1 MIWSRLSL
9 SGKLFVAVVLPV
21 LFAVL
26 LLAGAV
32 AFSMR
37 AGFSRYLLDTE
48 LSQFDTLVTTLEQH
62 PEASAGWPSLSD
74 FDAWVYLLEDMVP
87 RRARPPGAGPGS
99 GPSPVSGPAFGAGG
113 PPPERHAGGQGPVP
127 LPDRLSLLGLDGRLI
142 AGGVITG
149 TTHADRPLRNAD
161 NTVIGTLRLTHVGA
175 NPEPSDNAFLARQFR
190 VIGLTAL
197 VALLCASMVAWLTA
211 QQFLAPIR
219 RIGDHVARLASGD
232 LSSRL
237 NATRR
242 DELGRMMRDHD
253 ALAESLESSRQRERQ
268 WVSDTSHELKTP
280 LAVLRAQIEAQ
291 QDGIRPTTPKILN
304 SMHDAVM
311 RLTRLTED
319 LSLISRSDE
328 GRLQLAPVPV
338 VLSALTRAAAHDQRP
353 RMREAGLRLKV
364 TEAEATPLTVQGDPV
379 RLRQVLDNLLDNA
392 CRYTDAPGR
401 ITVACHRVGDR
412 AEITVSDTTP
422 CPPAETLPELF
433 DRFRRGETSR
443 ARSHGGSGLGL
454 AICRALIE
462 AHGGTI
468 TATPSDLGGL
478 CIRVQLPLSQD

>member
-32 AFSMR
+32 AYSMR

-62 PEASAGWPSLSD
+62 PEANSGWPSLSD
-74 FDAWVYLLEDMVP
+74 FDAWVYFLRDTGP
-87 RRARPPGAGPGS
+87 RRVRPPGAGPAS
-99 GPSPVSGPAFGAGG
+99 DPAPGPAFGAG
-113 PPPERHAGGQGPVP
+113 PPPPDRRRDGGQGPVP
-127 LPDRLSLLGLDGRLI
+127 LPGRLSLLGPDGRLI
-142 AGGVITG
+142 AGGGITG
-149 TTHADRPLRNAD
+149 TTHADRPLHNAD
-161 NTVIGTLRLTHVGA
+161 NAVIGTLRLTHVGT
-175 NPEPSDNAFLARQFR
+175 NPGPSDGVFLARQFR
-190 VIGLTAL
+190 VIGLTSL
-197 VALLCASMVAWLTA
+197 IALLCASVVAWLTA

-242 DELGRMMRDHD
+242 DELGRMMHDHD
-253 ALAESLESSRQRERQ
+253 ALAESLEASRRRERQ
-268 WVSDTSHELKTP
+268 LVSDTSHELKTP

-291 QDGIRPTTPKILN
+291 QDGIRPTTPKMLD

-328 GRLQLAPVPV
+328 GRLQLATMPVD
-338 VLSALTRAAAHDQRP
+338 LCALTRAAARDLRP
-353 RMREAGLRLKV
+353 QMRDAGLRLKV
-364 TEAEATPLTVQGDPV
+364 NDAEAAPLTVQGDPV
-379 RLRQVLDNLLDNA
+379 RLRQVIDNLLDNA

-401 ITVACHRVGDR
+401 IALSCRRAGDR
-412 AEITVSDTTP
+412 AEITVRDTAP

-454 AICRALIE
+454 AICRSLVE

>member
-32 AFSMR
+32 AYSMR

-48 LSQFDTLVTTLEQH
+48 LSQFDTLVTRLEQH
-62 PEASAGWPSLSD
+62 PEAGSGWPSLSD
-74 FDAWVYLLEDMVP
+74 FDAWVHLLEDMMP
-87 RRARPPGAGPGS
+87 RPAPPPEAGP
-99 GPSPVSGPAFGAGG
+99 PSAPPSGPAFGAG
-113 PPPERHAGGQGPVP
+113 PPPNGHRGGGQRPVP
-127 LPDRLSLLGLDGRLI
+127 LPDRLSLLGPDGALI
-142 AGGVITG
+142 AGGRITG
-149 TTHADRPLRNAD
+149 ATHADRPLHNAE
-161 NTVIGTLRLTHVGA
+161 NAVIGTLRLTHVGT
-175 NPEPSDNAFLARQFR
+175 NPGPSDRAFLARQFR

-197 VALLCASMVAWLTA
+197 IALLCASVVAWLTA

-242 DELGRMMRDHD
+242 DELGRMMHDHD
-253 ALAESLESSRQRERQ
+253 ALAESLESSRRRERQ

-291 QDGIRPTTPKILN
+291 QDGIRPTTPKILD

-338 VLSALTRAAAHDQRP
+338 DLCALTRAAAHDLRP
-353 RMREAGLRLKV
+353 QIREAGLRLKV
-364 TEAEATPLTVQGDPV
+364 TEVETAPLTVQGDPV
-379 RLRQVLDNLLDNA
+379 RLRQVIDNLLDNA

-401 ITVACHRVGDR
+401 IALSCRRAGDR
-412 AEITVSDTTP
+412 AEITVRDTAP
-422 CPPAETLPELF
+422 CPTASTLPELF

-454 AICRALIE
+454 AICHSLVE
-462 AHGGTI
+462 AHGGTV

>member
-9 SGKLFVAVVLPV
+9 SGKLFVAVVLSV

-32 AFSMR
+32 AYSMR
-37 AGFSRYLLDTE
+37 AGFSRYLLDSE
-48 LSQFDTLVTTLEQH
+48 LSQFDTLVATLEQH
-62 PEASAGWPSLSD
+62 PEAGAGWPSLSD
-74 FDAWVYLLEDMVP
+74 FDAWVYLLEDMV
-87 RRARPPGAGPGS
+87 ARPEHPPA
-99 GPSPVSGPAFGAGG
+99 SGPAPRPAFGVGG
-113 PPPERHAGGQGPVP
+113 PPPERRGGGQGPVP
-127 LPDRLSLLGLDGRLI
+127 LPDRLSLLDPDGKLI

-149 TTHADRPLRNAD
+149 ATHADRPLRNAD
-161 NTVIGTLRLTHVGA
+161 NAVIGILRLTHVGA
-175 NPEPSDNAFLARQFR
+175 DPEPSDGAFLARQFR

-197 VALLCASMVAWLTA
+197 VALLCASVVAWLTA

-253 ALAESLESSRQRERQ
+253 ALAESLEASRRRERQ

-291 QDGIRPTTPKILN
+291 QDGIRPTTPKMLD

-338 VLSALTRAAAHDQRP
+338 DLCALTRAAAHDLRP
-353 RMREAGLRLKV
+353 QIREAGLRLKV
-364 TEAEATPLTVQGDPV
+364 TEAEAAPLTVQGDPV

-401 ITVACHRVGDR
+401 IVLSCRRAGDR
-412 AEITVSDTTP
+412 AEIILRDTAP
-422 CPPAETLPELF
+422 CPPTETLAGLF

-462 AHGGTI
+462 AHGGAI
-468 TATPSDLGGL
+468 TAAPSDLGGL
-478 CIRVQLPLSQD
+478 CLRVQLPLSQD